1 MKPSKHW
8 VRRVVIAATLALSS
22 ALALAGPASAKWIW

>member
-1 MKPSKHW
+1 MSRDKHW
-8 VRRVVIAATLALSS
+8 IRRIVIAATLALSS